1 MCNKKHQKIIFNFFY
16 IKIYISCKNFTLF
29 RKLINVFYII
39 EIPLSCGF
47 VILTFLPL
55 PNPFPGETPV
65 REHVLLYSARFPLNK
80 MGFGDLKK
88 KEGLSVLNAYL
99 ADKSYI
105 EGLVYFYRFFSFRIK
120 HFWKKGGMGLH
131 CILHVQ
137 FPSKSSTISDTYAT
151 HWKFSCP
158 RLVTVLKYFDMWY
171 KDWGNIWQMV

>member
-1 MCNKKHQKIIFNFFY
+1 MCKKRASKIFSTFY
-16 IKIYISCKNFTLF
+16 IIIYISSKNSTLF

-39 EIPLSCGF
+39 KIPLSCGF

-105 EGLVYFYRFFSFRIK
+105 EGLVYFYSFIHLEWNIFER
-120 HFWKKGGMGLH
+120 KGGWGCTVFFIFTNSVSKQKQNYFRHVCDTLKIFLPKTSYSFK
-131 CILHVQ
+131 ILW
-137 FPSKSSTISDTYAT
+137 YA
-151 HWKFSCP
+151 
-158 RLVTVLKYFDMWY
+158 
-171 KDWGNIWQMV
+171 I